1 MSRLALMKGGRRMS
15 GIRRLNVGVVFLV
28 GLMAGAVL
36 MAAVSE
42 IAWSK
47 AEAETTPTQS
57 ASGNWAIAPVGDNWN
72 YSWVISPQG
81 KLYTV
86 YSDKRM
92 TNIEVR
98 GVLDLTKED
107 GR

>member
-1 MSRLALMKGGRRMS
+1 MS

-36 MAAVSE
+36 MAAVNQ

-47 AEAETTPTQS
+47 AEAETTAPAAS
-57 ASGNWAIAPVGDNWN
+57 ASGNWSIAPVGDNWN
-72 YSWVISPQG
+72 YSWVLSPQG

-92 TNIEVR
+92 THIEVK
-98 GVLDLTKED
+98 GMLDLTKED
-107 GR
+107 GG

>member
-1 MSRLALMKGGRRMS
+1 MS

-36 MAAVSE
+36 VAAVSE

-47 AEAETTPTQS
+47 GEEEATLAAEAV
-57 ASGNWAIAPVGDNWN
+57 SGNWGIAPVGDNWS

-86 YSDKRM
+86 YADRRM
-92 TNIEVR
+92 TKIEVR
-98 GVLDLTKED
+98 GTLDLTKEG